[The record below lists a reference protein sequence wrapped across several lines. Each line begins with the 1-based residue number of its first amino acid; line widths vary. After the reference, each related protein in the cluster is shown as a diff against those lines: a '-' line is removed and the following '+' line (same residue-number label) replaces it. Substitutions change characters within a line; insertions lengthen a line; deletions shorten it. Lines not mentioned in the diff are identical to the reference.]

1 MFMEDRSG
9 IRYYLIMN
17 YYTSL
22 GSAIDNCNTTGKE
35 YSVTD
40 IIINLRNDLW
50 QNGNTGIYKLYNE
63 VIGQFKDTDFNVIKD
78 FEEKFG
84 CSIFIEE

>member
-1 MFMEDRSG
+1 MVDV
-9 IRYYLIMN
+9 
-17 YYTSL
+17 
-22 GSAIDNCNTTGKE
+22 GSAIDNCNATGKE

-40 IIINLRNDLW
+40 IIINLRNNLW